1 MTCALNPQD
10 PQDAWTDQS
19 RQYPGGMEGVAQR
32 LGMNGQTLRNKL
44 LRSNTT
50 HHFYFDEFSRGLHAF
65 EEARLPQWSA
75 PLHALAWEFGHVCI
89 PVPSVE
95 SDCPQEL
102 TMGIVKIAQ
111 EIGDVARE
119 TADAA
124 KDGVITKR
132 EFDRLDRLDREIEEA
147 MAALAAHREALK
159 ALAGKGKR

>member
-19 RQYPGGMEGVAQR
+19 RKYPGGMEGVAQR
-32 LGMNGQTLRNKL
+32 LGLNAQTLRNKL

-65 EEARLPQWSA
+65 EEARLPQWAA

-89 PVPSVE
+89 PVPSCDSE
-95 SDCPQEL
+95 CSGEL
-102 TMGIVKIAQ
+102 TMGIVRIAQ

-119 TADAA
+119 TANSAA
-124 KDGVITKR
+124 DGVITKR
-132 EFDRLDRLDREIEEA
+132 EFDKLDKEIEEA
-147 MAALAAHREALK
+147 MSALASHREALR
-159 ALAGKGKR
+159 ALMGREGK